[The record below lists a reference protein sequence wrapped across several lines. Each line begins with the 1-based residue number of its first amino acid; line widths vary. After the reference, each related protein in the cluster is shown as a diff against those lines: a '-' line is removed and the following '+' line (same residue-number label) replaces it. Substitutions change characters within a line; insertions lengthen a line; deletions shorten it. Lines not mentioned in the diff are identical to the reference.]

1 MSSRPLGSEF
11 IIVKLSYLEFIET
24 FKKLFQRHWRG
35 RYWRKAG
42 GRRWWRWWWRRQ
54 RRWRNGE
61 RTRSAFLLV
70 LFWNRVRGLGHDR
83 EKIGA
88 AEVEMRRWGGGGGGR
103 WGGGGLGG
111 GWGGGRGGCGKQSK
125 RRQRCRENPIN
136 DKLAVHPAT
145 AKVTCLLPEIK
156 KNLWARYSGRA
167 VYDSHRLKKLFCW
180 LFFPPVIL
188 CVFYRVSF

>member
-70 LFWNRVRGLGHDR
+70 LFWNRVRGLWHDR

-103 WGGGGLGG
+103 WGGGGRGG

-145 AKVTCLLPEIK
+145 AKVTCLLPEI
-156 KNLWARYSGRA
+156 NNCELNIP
-167 VYDSHRLKKLFCW
+167 VELCMTHTDSKGCFVGC
-180 LFFPPVIL
+180 FSPQ
-188 CVFYRVSF
+188 